1 MEVSTFTEVR
11 QNFAATMQKVVDD
24 KEPIIITRQNKE
36 PVVMISLEDFNA
48 YEETAYLMRSPA
60 NAARL
65 NSAIESLERGEGKIR
80 ELIEV

>member
-24 KEPIIITRQNKE
+24 KQPVIITRQNKE
-36 PVVMISLEDFNA
+36 PVVMMSLEDFNA
-48 YEETAYLMRSPA
+48 YEETVYLMRSPA

-65 NSAIESLERGEGKIR
+65 NSAIESLERGEGTIR
-80 ELIEV
+80 ELIEE